1 MQLSLEF
8 MEEKERS
15 EVALLPR
22 WEKLAETARVAAAAR
37 LARLIG
43 CMLAGMQR
51 REEASDE

>member
-37 LARLIG
+37 LARLIA